1 MSVDVTVDDREPAGL
16 VAALRGHP
24 DVDAVAVRRLESGD
38 VVSGSVAVE
47 RKTPG
52 DYLRSAL
59 GRRGSDLEAQ
69 VRAMNE
75 AYEHA
80 YVLIEGDLADVEARW
95 PDVPGAAVRGSLASI
110 TARLGAPVV
119 PCGDRDR
126 LVDVAVRLV
135 RKHTESP
142 STRSLPPG
150 AVPGRDEPT
159 AKRMYGCID
168 GIGPETAARLYEAFP
183 TVESLLAAS
192 REDLEAVDG
201 VGPRRAAAIDDALRT
216 EG

>member
-1 MSVDVTVDDREPAGL
+1 MAVEVIVDDREPAGL
-16 VAALRGHP
+16 VAALRDHP

-38 VVSGSVAVE
+38 VVSGPVAVE

-119 PCGDRDR
+119 PCGDRER

-142 STRSLPPG
+142 STRSLPSG

-168 GIGPETAARLYEAFP
+168 GIGPETASRLYEAFP